1 MLRSRAFH
9 LGLVIPVL
17 VLLLSGAVSYSLLQY
32 LSEQRQLQQQNQLND
47 QAQSYASAIQQ
58 ELVRTATAAYA
69 MAGWLRLQQGDL
81 QQFEQFAA
89 QIYPY
94 YPHLKTLS
102 AAPAGIIRAAYPQ
115 HTKPQVLGFD
125 ILQDPIQG
133 AAAKRSLQS
142 ALVYLSGPYQL
153 RQGGV
158 GIIGRL
164 PIQLPDQNGNERFW
178 GFVSVTFELEALES
192 IRQLAQLPA
201 RGIQYQVWLDE
212 TTEQSL
218 IISSTTSAF
227 SAVAEAKIQT
237 GTVSW
242 RLLLSAPAAANY
254 STVAYWQQF
263 LAIIFNLLLAA
274 LSYFLLRT
282 LNTKQQLKQQVAART
297 ADLQTQLARHRSFIV
312 ASNTGSWEFDP
323 EQQQLSC
330 SPEYFSMLGYQS
342 QDLPATTPQNLAKVW
357 ADLLHPSDRQT
368 ASQAFADY
376 LASPQQELYQNHFR
390 MRHKDGHWVWI
401 LSRGRTIVTEQ
412 GKRLTVG
419 THIDISDRKESELKL
434 QLLARLFEQSSEG
447 LLITNSQQQVV
458 MVNQAFCNISG
469 YRPEEVVGKDPK
481 LLSSGKHDKA
491 FYQKMWQAI
500 QQQGVWKGE
509 IWNRRKDGTIYPEW
523 LSISKIDGP
532 EPGEIYY
539 VGLFS
544 DITQYKEDEAQIRF
558 LAQYDAL
565 TSLPNRALL
574 MDRTEQAL
582 AIAKAQQQALALLFI
597 DVDRFKQ
604 INDSLGHQV
613 GDQLL
618 ILIAQRLATLC
629 RPEDTLCRLSSDE
642 FVLLR
647 PHTDGDQAAQLAEQ
661 ILPLMLT
668 PYQVSGQELVLSAS
682 IGIALYPEDG
692 QHFHELYRHADIAM
706 YRAKEK
712 GRNTYC
718 FFTSEMQRYHARH
731 LLLENALR
739 RAIDNNELSL
749 VYQPQYSLQQQKLIG
764 FEALLRWQHPELGFV
779 SPGEFIP
786 LAERSGLVIPLGEWV
801 LKTALA
807 ERAAWQ
813 QLTSSELTVAV
824 NLSPVQFR
832 QPGLL
837 TLINAQ
843 LQAHQLS
850 AAALELEIT
859 ESAMVEDPAQA
870 ASLLDAF
877 RHRGLRIAVDDFGT
891 GYSSLS
897 YLKRF
902 ALNKLKIDQSFIRD
916 LLADAD
922 DRAIVQAIISM
933 ANSLELET
941 IAEGVETA
949 EQQALL
955 QQLGC
960 QAIQGYHYGKPMQAT
975 AAREMISRELGR
987 EP

>member
-1 MLRSRAFH
+1 M
-9 LGLVIPVL
+9 
-17 VLLLSGAVSYSLLQY
+17 VLLLSGAVSYSLLQH
-32 LSEQRQLQQQNQLND
+32 LSDQRQLQQQSQLND

-102 AAPAGIIRAAYPQ
+102 AAPAGIIRAAYPAQ
-115 HTKPQVLGFD
+115 TNQQMLGFD

-133 AAAKRSLQS
+133 PSAKRSLQS
-142 ALVYLSGPYQL
+142 QLVYLTGPFQL

-164 PIQLPDQNGNERFW
+164 PVQLPDDTGSNHFW

-192 IRQLAQLPA
+192 IKQLAQLPA
-201 RGIQYQVWLDE
+201 RGIQYQLWLDD

-218 IISSTTSAF
+218 IISSTASAF
-227 SAVAEAKIQT
+227 SALAEAKIQI

-242 RLLLSAPAAANY
+242 RLLLSAPAATSY
-254 STVAYWQQF
+254 SKIAYWQQF
-263 LAIIFNLLLAA
+263 LAVVFNLLLAA

-282 LNTKQQLKQQVAART
+282 LNSKQLLSQQVAART

-323 EQQQLSC
+323 ELQQLTC
-330 SPEYFSMLGYQS
+330 SPEYFFMLGYQS
-342 QDLPATTPQNLAKVW
+342 QDIPATTPQDLDTVW
-357 ADLLHPSDRQT
+357 TDLLHPSDRQA

-447 LLITNSQQQVV
+447 LLITNAQQQVV

-481 LLSSGKHDKA
+481 LLSSGKHNKA

-582 AIAKAQQQALALLFI
+582 AIAKAQQQPLALLFI

-604 INDSLGHQV
+604 INDSLGHQI

-618 ILIAQRLATLC
+618 IQIAKRLATLC
-629 RPEDTLCRLSSDE
+629 RPADTLCRLSSDE

-647 PHTDGDQAAQLAEQ
+647 PDTNAEQAAQLAEQ

-668 PYQVSGQELVLSAS
+668 PYQVSGHELVLSAS
-682 IGIALYPEDG
+682 IGLALYPEDG
-692 QHFHELYRHADIAM
+692 CSFLDLYRHADIAM
-706 YRAKEK
+706 YRAKES

-731 LLLENALR
+731 LMLENALR
-739 RAIDNNELSL
+739 RAIDLNELHL
-749 VYQPQYSLQQQKLIG
+749 VYQPQFSLLEQRLIG
-764 FEALLRWQHPELGFV
+764 FEALLRWQHPEQGFI
-779 SPGEFIP
+779 SPAEFIP

-801 LKTALA
+801 LRTALA
-807 ERAAWQ
+807 ERATWQ
-813 QLTSSELTVAV
+813 QLVPSDLTVAI
-824 NLSPVQFR
+824 NLSPLQFR

-837 TLINAQ
+837 NLITTQ
-843 LQAHQLS
+843 LEALS
-850 AAALELEIT
+850 LPAAALELEIT

-870 ASLLDAF
+870 ASLLEAF
-877 RHRGLRIAVDDFGT
+877 CQHGLRIAVDDFGT

-902 ALNKLKIDQSFIRD
+902 ALHKLKIDQSFVRD
-916 LLADAD
+916 LLVDPD
-922 DRAIVQAIISM
+922 DRAIVKAIISM
-933 ANSLELET
+933 ATSLDLQT

>member
-1 MLRSRAFH
+1 MLRSKAFH
-9 LGLVIPVL
+9 LGFVIPVL
-17 VLLLSGAVSYSLLQY
+17 VLLFSGSVSYSLLQY
-32 LSEQRQLQQQNQLND
+32 LSEQRQLQQQSQLND
-47 QAQSYASAIQQ
+47 QAQTYGRAIQQ

-94 YPHLKTLS
+94 YPHLKALS
-102 AAPAGIIRAAYPQ
+102 AAPAGIISAVYPAQ
-115 HTKPQVLGFD
+115 SNQQVLGFD

-133 AAAKRSLQS
+133 PSAKRSLHSQ
-142 ALVYLSGPYQL
+142 LVYLTGPYQL
-153 RQGGV
+153 RQGGI

-164 PIQLPDQNGNERFW
+164 PIQLPDQQGQDNFW
-178 GFVSVTFELEALES
+178 GFVSITFELDALES
-192 IRQLAQLPA
+192 IKQLAQLPR
-201 RGIQYQVWLDE
+201 RGIQYQLWLDE
-212 TTEQSL
+212 PSAQSL
-218 IISSTTSAF
+218 ITSSITSAF
-227 SAVAEAKIQT
+227 SAAADAKIQT

-242 RLLLSAPAAANY
+242 RLLLSAPAATSY
-254 STVAYWQQF
+254 SKIAYWQQF
-263 LAIIFNLLLAA
+263 LAVVFNLLLAA

-282 LNTKQQLKQQVAART
+282 LNSKQLLSQQVAART

-323 EQQQLSC
+323 EQQQLTC

-342 QDLPATTPQNLAKVW
+342 QDMPATTTQNLDTVW
-357 ADLLHPSDRQT
+357 TDLLHPSDRQA

-390 MRHKDGHWVWI
+390 MRHQDGHWVWI

-458 MVNQAFCNISG
+458 MVNQAFCIISG
-469 YRPEEVVGKDPK
+469 YRADEVVGKDPK

-500 QQQGVWKGE
+500 QLQGVWKGE
-509 IWNRRKDGTIYPEW
+509 IWNRRKDGSLYPEW
-523 LSISKIDGP
+523 LSISRIDGP

-582 AIAKAQQQALALLFI
+582 AIAKAQQQPLALLFI

-604 INDSLGHQV
+604 INDSLGHQI

-618 ILIAQRLATLC
+618 IQIAKRLATLC
-629 RPEDTLCRLSSDE
+629 RPADTLCRLSSDE

-647 PHTDGDQAAQLAEQ
+647 PDTNAEQAAQLAEQ

-668 PYQVSGQELVLSAS
+668 PYQVSGHELVLSAS
-682 IGIALYPEDG
+682 IGLALYPEDG
-692 QHFHELYRHADIAM
+692 CSFLDLYRHADIAM
-706 YRAKEK
+706 YRAKES

-718 FFTSEMQRYHARH
+718 FFTREMQRYHARH
-731 LLLENALR
+731 LMLENALR
-739 RAIDNNELSL
+739 RAIDHNELHL
-749 VYQPQYSLQQQKLIG
+749 VYQPQFSLLEQRLIG
-764 FEALLRWQHPELGFV
+764 FEALLRWQHPEQGFI
-779 SPGEFIP
+779 SPAEFIP

-807 ERAAWQ
+807 ERATWQ
-813 QLTSSELTVAV
+813 QLVPSDLTVAI
-824 NLSPVQFR
+824 NLSPLQFR

-837 TLINAQ
+837 NLITTQ
-843 LQAHQLS
+843 LEALS
-850 AAALELEIT
+850 LPAAALELEIT

-870 ASLLDAF
+870 ASLLEAF
-877 RHRGLRIAVDDFGT
+877 CQHGLRIAVDDFGT

-902 ALNKLKIDQSFIRD
+902 ALHKLKIDQSFVRD
-916 LLADAD
+916 LLVDPD
-922 DRAIVQAIISM
+922 DRAIVKAIISM
-933 ANSLELET
+933 ATSLDLQT

-960 QAIQGYHYGKPMQAT
+960 QAIQGYHYGKPMLAT
-975 AAREMISRELGR
+975 AAREMIVRELG
-987 EP
+987 

>member
-9 LGLVIPVL
+9 LGFIVPIL
-17 VLLLSGAVSYSLLQY
+17 VLLLSGAVSYSLLQH
-32 LSEQRQLQQQNQLND
+32 LSDQRQLQQQSQLND

-94 YPHLKTLS
+94 YPQLKTLS
-102 AAPAGIIRAAYPQ
+102 AAPAGIIRAAYPAPTNQ
-115 HTKPQVLGFD
+115 QVLGFD

-133 AAAKRSLQS
+133 PSAKRSLQS
-142 ALVYLSGPYQL
+142 QLVYLTGPFQL
-153 RQGGV
+153 HQGGV

-164 PIQLPDQNGNERFW
+164 PVQLPDDTGSNHFW
-178 GFVSVTFELEALES
+178 GFISVTFELEALES
-192 IRQLAQLPA
+192 IKQLAQLPA
-201 RGIQYQVWLDE
+201 RGIQYQVWLDDKA
-212 TTEQSL
+212 EQSL

-227 SAVAEAKIQT
+227 SALAEAKIQT

-323 EQQQLSC
+323 ELQQLSC

-342 QDLPATTPQNLAKVW
+342 QDLPATTPQNLARVW

-376 LASPQQELYQNHFR
+376 LAIPQQELYQNHFR

-509 IWNRRKDGTIYPEW
+509 IWNRRKDGTLYPEW

>member
-9 LGLVIPVL
+9 LGFIVPIL
-17 VLLLSGAVSYSLLQY
+17 VLLLSGAVSYSLLQH
-32 LSEQRQLQQQNQLND
+32 LSDQRQLQQQSQLND

-81 QQFEQFAA
+81 QQFEHFAA

-102 AAPAGIIRAAYPQ
+102 AAPAGIIRAAYPAQ
-115 HTKPQVLGFD
+115 TNQQVLGFD

-133 AAAKRSLQS
+133 PSAKRSLQS
-142 ALVYLSGPYQL
+142 QLVYLTGPFQL

-164 PIQLPDQNGNERFW
+164 PVQLTDDTGSNHFW

-192 IRQLAQLPA
+192 IKQLAQLPA

-218 IISSTTSAF
+218 IISSTASAF
-227 SAVAEAKIQT
+227 SALAEAKIQT

-242 RLLLSAPAAANY
+242 RLQLSAPAAANY
-254 STVAYWQQF
+254 SKVAYWQQF

-323 EQQQLSC
+323 ELQQLSC

-342 QDLPATTPQNLAKVW
+342 QDLPATTPQNLARVW

-509 IWNRRKDGTIYPEW
+509 IWNRRKDGTLYPEW

-597 DVDRFKQ
+597 DVERFKQ

-647 PHTDGDQAAQLAEQ
+647 PHTDGDQAAQLAE
-661 ILPLMLT
+661 
-668 PYQVSGQELVLSAS
+668 
-682 IGIALYPEDG
+682 
-692 QHFHELYRHADIAM
+692 
-706 YRAKEK
+706 
-712 GRNTYC
+712 
-718 FFTSEMQRYHARH
+718 
-731 LLLENALR
+731 
-739 RAIDNNELSL
+739 
-749 VYQPQYSLQQQKLIG
+749 
-764 FEALLRWQHPELGFV
+764 
-779 SPGEFIP
+779 
-786 LAERSGLVIPLGEWV
+786 RSGLVIPLGEWV

-837 TLINAQ
+837 TLIDAQ

-870 ASLLDAF
+870 ASLLNAF
-877 RHRGLRIAVDDFGT
+877 RQRGLRIAVDDFGT

-916 LLADAD
+916 LLADGD